1 MLPAAVQRG
10 KNMKRKVYLLGIL
23 LVLALLL
30 TACHGR
36 LVPKNEKNSGTLT
49 DFVVPEEFDTSR
61 NYTITFWAKNDTNKV
76 QQNIYNTAIAEFQ
89 ALYPNIHVEI
99 VQYNDYTKIYSD
111 VIKNISTDTTPNVCI
126 AYPDHVATYMEG
138 NDVIVP
144 LDTLMDNEK
153 YGMGGSALRYSS
165 VRKDEYIQKFLAEC
179 IIRDKYCILPFMR
192 STEAL
197 YVNKTYLLEN
207 GFSIPEVFT
216 WDYIW
221 EVCKYAKEKAEVE
234 NKTMIPLIYKSTD
247 NMFIQLCKQNDYGYT
262 TDNGKVLFLSEE
274 VNQMLLDLADPIDNG
289 YFDTFKRISYPAN
302 FFNKGQC
309 IFAIDSTAGSTWMGS
324 KAPLLDIPES
334 EVVDFDTLVTVIPQI
349 DADNLQMISQGP
361 SICLFNKKDSQEV
374 LASWLFM
381 QYLLTNDTQISYAQ
395 TEGYLPVTSTAV
407 NSKLFQDYMADESEY
422 DVKRAATRLII
433 DHIDHTFITPV
444 FNGSSLCR
452 SASGYLIEAM
462 FNTSFRD
469 KNSVEKLFST
479 VNTRYNLST
488 YEIK

>member
-1 MLPAAVQRG
+1 MTR
-10 KNMKRKVYLLGIL
+10 RIYIL
-23 LVLALLL
+23 CTLFILALVL
-30 TACHGR
+30 TSCHGT
-36 LVPKNEKNSGTLT
+36 LVPKNERNPNTLT
-49 DFVVPEEFDTSR
+49 DFIVPEEFDTSR

-76 QQNIYNTAIAEFQ
+76 QQNIYNTAIAEFEK
-89 ALYPNIHVEI
+89 LYPNIHVEI

-144 LDTLMDNEK
+144 LDTLINDEK
-153 YGMGGSALRYSS
+153 YGMGGSALRYLS
-165 VRKDEYIQKFLAEC
+165 VRKDEVIQKFLEEC
-179 IIRDKYCILPFMR
+179 IIQDKYCILPFMR

-207 GFSIPEVFT
+207 DFAIPEVFT

-221 EVCKYAKEKAEVE
+221 EVCKYAKEKAEAD
-234 NKTMIPLIYKSTD
+234 KATMIPLIYKSTD
-247 NMFIQLCKQNDYGYT
+247 NMFIQLCKQNNYGYT
-262 TDNGKVLFLSEE
+262 TDRGKVLFLSDE
-274 VNQMLLDLADPIDNG
+274 VNQMLLDLTGPIDNG
-289 YFDTFKRISYPAN
+289 YFDTFKRVSYPGN
-302 FFNKGQC
+302 YFNKGQC

-334 EVVDFDTLVTVIPQI
+334 EVVDFETLVTVIPQV
-349 DADNLQMISQGP
+349 DTDNLQMISQGP

-381 QYLLTNDTQISYAQ
+381 QYLLTNDTQVSFAQ
-395 TEGYLPVTSTAV
+395 TEGYLPVTSSAV
-407 NSKLFQDYMADESEY
+407 NSEAFQIYMTDESEY

-433 DHIDHTFITPV
+433 DNIDYTFITPV

-469 KNSVEKLFST
+469 KKSVERLFST

-488 YEIK
+488 YEIR